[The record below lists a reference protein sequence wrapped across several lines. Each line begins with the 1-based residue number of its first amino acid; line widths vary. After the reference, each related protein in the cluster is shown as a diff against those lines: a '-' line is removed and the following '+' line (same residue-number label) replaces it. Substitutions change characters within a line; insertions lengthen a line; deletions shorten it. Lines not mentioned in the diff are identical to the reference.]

1 MINTPIRRYRRV
13 NGVERYDVLDTAAAY
28 RGTIDLR
35 FGTDAGRFQK
45 AMNLLLNNRPRYRV
59 SRALPLRAR
68 PTRRA
73 LTEEE
78 FDRLATLAGQRFVK
92 DLFELARFQH

>member
-78 FDRLATLAGQRFVK
+78 CRTTSERLSVSENLKKLFVY
-92 DLFELARFQH
+92 FS